1 MKKIIYKII
10 QTILNMMM
18 AWKRFYLVKR
28 KGINYILDL
37 KEAIDR
43 AIFLRGWEPST
54 ISYLQKNLSPEDVV
68 IEVGAN
74 IGAHSLTIS
83 KIIGPNG
90 HLHAIEPTDFAYN
103 KLSANFILNPNLATN
118 TSLHKKYVSN
128 KELAEVSKIRSSW
141 QIDKTPKSEEA
152 MDEDLN
158 VEIITLDEFFK
169 DLDRLDFI
177 KIDIDGFDYK
187 ALSGGE
193 YLIKKFRPK
202 VFIELGEYHLNLNGD
217 SCEDILDF
225 LNSYNYLGELETG
238 EAIVSADQVK
248 EILKKQS
255 HINALFTQKI

>member
-141 QIDKTPKSEEA
+141 QVDKTPKSAEA
-152 MDEDLN
+152 MDEGLN
-158 VEIITLDEFFK
+158 VEIITLDKFFK

-225 LNSYNYLGELETG
+225 LNSYNYVGELETG
-238 EAIVSADQVK
+238 EDIVNADQVK